1 MKLYYSPGVCS
12 LSPHIVAREADIS
25 LDLVKVD
32 LKTHKTADG
41 ADYYRINP
49 RGHVPALELDNGT
62 LLREGAAIV
71 QFLADRAPA
80 SRLAPPPGTF
90 ERMQLQEWL
99 SYIGTELH
107 KQFYWLFHP
116 APEETRQAQR
126 AKIAKALEQ
135 LDQRLSQSEYLT
147 GNRFSVA
154 DAYAF
159 TVVNWC
165 SMVKIDLAPY
175 PSVQRFMARVSDRP
189 KVQEA
194 LRAEGLVKS

>member
-12 LSPHIVAREADIS
+12 LSPHIVAREADIQ

-32 LKTHKTADG
+32 LKTHKTVDG
-41 ADYYRINP
+41 ADYYGINP

-90 ERMQLQEWL
+90 ERVQLQEWL

-126 AKIAKALEQ
+126 AKIAKALE
-135 LDQRLSQSEYLT
+135 
-147 GNRFSVA
+147 
-154 DAYAF
+154 
-159 TVVNWC
+159 
-165 SMVKIDLAPY
+165 
-175 PSVQRFMARVSDRP
+175 
-189 KVQEA
+189 
-194 LRAEGLVKS
+194 

>member
-1 MKLYYSPGVCS
+1 MKLYYSPGACS
-12 LSPHIVAREADIS
+12 LSPHIVAREAGIA

-32 LKTHKTADG
+32 LQTHKTADG

-49 RGHVPALELDNGT
+49 RGHVPALELEHGT
-62 LLREGAAIV
+62 LLREGVAIV
-71 QFLADRAPA
+71 QFLADRAPSA
-80 SRLAPPPGTF
+80 RLAPPPGTF
-90 ERMQLQEWL
+90 ERVQLQEWL

-107 KQFYWLFHP
+107 KQFHWLFHP

-126 AKIAKALEQ
+126 AKLAKAFEQ
-135 LDQRLSQSEYLT
+135 LDQRLAQNDYLL
-147 GNRFSVA
+147 GKQFSVA

-175 PSVQRFMARVSDRP
+175 PNVQRFMARVKDRP

-194 LRAEGLVKS
+194 LKAEGLR

>member
-1 MKLYYSPGVCS
+1 MKLYYSPGACS
-12 LSPHIVAREADIS
+12 LSPHIVAREAGIP

-32 LKTHKTADG
+32 LQTHKTADG

-49 RGHVPALELDNGT
+49 RGHVPALELENGT

-80 SRLAPPPGTF
+80 ARLAPPPGTF
-90 ERMQLQEWL
+90 ERVQLQEWL
-99 SYIGTELH
+99 SYIATELH

-126 AKIAKALEQ
+126 AKLAKAFEQ
-135 LDQRLSQSEYLT
+135 LDQRLVRNSYLLGSQ
-147 GNRFSVA
+147 FSVA

-175 PSVQRFMARVSDRP
+175 PNVQRFIARVQDRP

-194 LRAEGLVKS
+194 LKAEGLR

>member
-1 MKLYYSPGVCS
+1 MKLYYSPGACS
-12 LSPHIVAREADIS
+12 LSPHIVAREAGIA

-32 LKTHKTADG
+32 LQTHKTADG

-49 RGHVPALELDNGT
+49 RGHVPALELEHGT
-62 LLREGAAIV
+62 LLREGVAIV
-71 QFLADRAPA
+71 QFLADRAPSA
-80 SRLAPPPGTF
+80 RLAPPPGTF
-90 ERMQLQEWL
+90 ERVQLQEWL

-107 KQFYWLFHP
+107 KQFHWLFHP

-126 AKIAKALEQ
+126 AKLAKAFEQ
-135 LDQRLSQSEYLT
+135 LDQRLAQNDYLL
-147 GNRFSVA
+147 GNQFSVA

-175 PSVQRFMARVSDRP
+175 PNVQRFMARVKDRP

-194 LRAEGLVKS
+194 LKAEGLR

>member
-1 MKLYYSPGVCS
+1 MKLYYSPGACS
-12 LSPHIVAREADIS
+12 LSPHIVAREAGIA

-32 LKTHKTADG
+32 LQTHKTADG

-49 RGHVPALELDNGT
+49 RGHVPALELENGT
-62 LLREGAAIV
+62 LLREGVAIV

-80 SRLAPPPGTF
+80 SRLAPPSGTF
-90 ERMQLQEWL
+90 ERVQLQEWL

-107 KQFYWLFHP
+107 KQFHWLFHP

-126 AKIAKALEQ
+126 AKLAKAFDQ
-135 LDQRLSQSEYLT
+135 LDQRLARNDYLLGSQ
-147 GNRFSVA
+147 FSVA

-175 PSVQRFMARVSDRP
+175 PNVQRFMARVQDRP

-194 LRAEGLVKS
+194 LKAEGLR

>member
-1 MKLYYSPGVCS
+1 MKLYYSPGACS
-12 LSPHIVAREADIS
+12 LSPHIVAREAGIA

-32 LKTHKTADG
+32 LQTHKTADG
-41 ADYYRINP
+41 ADYYLINP
-49 RGHVPALELDNGT
+49 RGQVPALELENGT
-62 LLREGAAIV
+62 LLREGVAIV

-80 SRLAPPPGTF
+80 ARLAPPPGTF
-90 ERMQLQEWL
+90 ERVQLQEWL

-107 KQFYWLFHP
+107 KQFHWLFHP

-126 AKIAKALEQ
+126 AKLAKAFEQ
-135 LDQRLSQSEYLT
+135 LDQRLARNDYLL
-147 GNRFSVA
+147 GNQFSVA

-175 PSVQRFMARVSDRP
+175 PNVQRFMARVKDRP

-194 LRAEGLVKS
+194 LQAEGLR